1 MTAEKGRRKIYLK
14 IAKTKMLSGTK
25 QTINGHQESTF
36 SKLQAL
42 RAFLKIIQVSKQETI
57 TSLDSH
63 IFELQNQTFS

>member
-1 MTAEKGRRKIYLK
+1 
-14 IAKTKMLSGTK
+14 MLSGTK

-42 RAFLKIIQVSKQETI
+42 RAFLKIIKVSKQETI